1 MTREER
7 AALRDVIYRELL
19 QVGDEACELA
29 MRIAGLI
36 ENAEGALPKGKLKK
50 ATAAHNRIK
59 DGGHALMNLE

>member
-1 MTREER
+1 
-7 AALRDVIYRELL
+7 
-19 QVGDEACELA
+19 